1 MPSTPDYIAVN
12 KQSWN
17 SRTPLHLASAFY
29 DVAGFLAGKTSL
41 QPIELALLGDVAGK
55 RILHLQCHF
64 GQDTISLARMGAHV
78 MGVDLSDEAI
88 RAAER
93 LANQTGVT
101 ATFICCDV
109 YDLPAHLDAIFDI
122 VFTSY
127 GVIGWLPDM
136 DRWARLIATYL
147 APGGRLVF
155 AEFHPVVWMF
165 DNDFQG
171 VAYRYFKSDPIVET
185 ETGTYADPTA
195 PVELTMVTWNHSLSE
210 VLGALLRSGLT
221 LEAFEEFD
229 YSPYNCFRNTRED
242 EPGRYRIAHLEDRI
256 PMVYALMARKGRVER
271 IPNGV
276 IAQVVENL
284 QWLSEQD
291 GKRVSITDMLTT
303 NSGNYNRHF
312 TRTSAFEFEMKH
324 FGIRT
329 SGAIGRIEGQNSA
342 FEFKTDQ
349 IRRIERQNNEL
360 EIESILDIN
369 TSRLIRIKIGET
381 DSTSE

>member
-29 DVAGFLAGKTSL
+29 DVPGFLAGKTSL

-78 MGVDLSDEAI
+78 TGVDLSDEAI

-93 LANQTGVT
+93 LADQAGVA

-109 YDLPAHLDAIFDI
+109 YDLPAHLDATFDV

-147 APGGRLVF
+147 VPGGKLVF
-155 AEFHPVVWMF
+155 AEFHPVLWMF
-165 DNDFQG
+165 DNDFEG
-171 VAYRYFKSDPIVET
+171 VAYRYFKSEPIVET

-195 PVELTMVTWNHSLSE
+195 PLELTMVTWNHSLSE
-210 VLGALLRSGLT
+210 VLGALLRSGLA

-229 YSPYNCFRNTRED
+229 YSPYDCFRHTRED

-256 PMVYALMARKGRVER
+256 PMVYALVAGKG
-271 IPNGV
+271 
-276 IAQVVENL
+276 
-284 QWLSEQD
+284 
-291 GKRVSITDMLTT
+291 
-303 NSGNYNRHF
+303 
-312 TRTSAFEFEMKH
+312 
-324 FGIRT
+324 
-329 SGAIGRIEGQNSA
+329 
-342 FEFKTDQ
+342 
-349 IRRIERQNNEL
+349 
-360 EIESILDIN
+360 
-369 TSRLIRIKIGET
+369 
-381 DSTSE
+381 